1 MNSFS
6 AKNRQAIISEMST
19 SSFDIIVIG
28 GGITGAGIALDASS
42 RGLKVALIEMQ
53 DFAAGTSSRSTK
65 LIHGGLRYLKQF
77 EFKLVA
83 EVGKER
89 AIVHHNAPHLTK
101 PEHLLLPIVEDGSLS
116 KFTARLGMTIYEFLA
131 GVKKEEKHRVLNR
144 EETIAAEPLL
154 RRDNLL
160 GGVLFYEYRTDD
172 ARLTIE
178 VIKEAVSKGTA
189 AINYMKVVSFIYTDN
204 KITGLKVCDQLN
216 EKTIELRSKYIVNAT
231 GPWVDMIDDLDKPL
245 TGSGTIDN
253 QHKLHITKGIH
264 IVVNEQKLSLKQSS
278 YFDTYD
284 KRMIFVIPREG
295 KTYIG
300 TTDTFYSGNIANPQV
315 SREDVTYLLKCVND
329 VFPTIHL
336 EASDVESSWAGL
348 RPLIQKPGKGPSEI
362 SRKDEIFESASG
374 LITIAGGKLTGYRKM
389 AQRIVDLIGK
399 KIKKAEGKN
408 IPECSTENMALS
420 GGKVGGAAQFSDF
433 TKSKLIRGKELGL
446 TTAETEMLLNRY
458 GSNIDSLFNS
468 LEKLKKQEHIPIP
481 LLLCAQLH
489 YCIENEM
496 CFTPSDFFIRRTAA
510 LYFDIETVKMWE
522 TQLLIYM
529 KSILGWDDLLT
540 TKFDIELQKASQQT
554 GITV

>member
-1 MNSFS
+1 
-6 AKNRQAIISEMST
+6 MST
-19 SSFDIIVIG
+19 TSFDIIVIG

-89 AIVHHNAPHLTK
+89 AIVHHNAPHLTR
-101 PEHLLLPIVEDGSLS
+101 PEHLLLPIVEGGSLS

-131 GVKKEEKHRVLNR
+131 GVKKEEKHIVLNR

-178 VIKEAVSKGTA
+178 VIKEAVNKGTA
-189 AINYMKVVSFIYTDN
+189 AINYMKAVSFIYADN
-204 KITGLKVCDQLN
+204 KIIGLKVCDQLN
-216 EKTIELRSKYIVNAT
+216 EKTIELQSKYIVNAT
-231 GPWVDMIDDLDKPL
+231 GPWVDMIDDLDKPNIS
-245 TGSGTIDN
+245 SGTVET

-264 IVVNEQKLSLKQSS
+264 IVVNEQKLPLKQSS

-284 KRMIFVIPREG
+284 KRMIFIIPREG

-300 TTDTFYSGNIANPQV
+300 TTDTFYSGDITNPQV
-315 SREDVTYLLKCVND
+315 TKEDVTYLLKCVND
-329 VFPTIHL
+329 VFPTVHL
-336 EASDVESSWAGL
+336 TATDVESCWAGL

-362 SRKDEIFESASG
+362 SRKDEIFESPSG

-399 KIKKAEGKN
+399 KMKVAEGKI
-408 IPECSTENMALS
+408 IPECSTEKMALS
-420 GGKVGGAAQFSDF
+420 GGKVGGVELFAGFVKNKLAQ
-433 TKSKLIRGKELGL
+433 GKELGL
-446 TTAETEMLLNRY
+446 TTNETEMLIDRY
-458 GSNIDSLFNS
+458 GSNIDVLFS
-468 LEKLKKQEHIPIP
+468 IIEKLKKEEQISLP
-481 LLLCAQLH
+481 LLLCAQLY
-489 YCIENEM
+489 YCIEHEM
-496 CFTPSDFFIRRTAA
+496 CVTPSDFFIRRTGA
-510 LYFDIETVKMWE
+510 LYFDIETLKMWE
-522 TQLLIYM
+522 TPLLLYM
-529 KSILGWDDLLT
+529 KNVLGWDDQLT
-540 TKFDIELQKASQQT
+540 ARFDAELHKASEQ
-554 GITV
+554 ISVAV